1 MKIPILF
8 RLSAEM
14 KGEEVLEFDPL
25 NYKLLQADLAALPDC
40 LEAPYDDM
48 MY

>member
-1 MKIPILF
+1 M
-8 RLSAEM
+8 
-14 KGEEVLEFDPL
+14 EEVPEFDPL

-48 MY
+48 SIEKWNTDNKKPSECI